1 MTATIGAPPKLTSS
15 TNLYVTAAALTRPA
29 LRQRSV
35 FKVTSWS
42 DRPATAAIAHDLA
55 RCMWPG
61 HAGLRHEP
69 LPNRAIGAIVTIV
82 AILTVAPG
90 RRCFR
95 APLFAFI
102 VVIEERALPA
112 DDFAT
117 AVAIGLEAVLA
128 DHRTD
133 ARRLEL
139 DRVKRIDTR
148 NLDIESRLGV
158 TVETAPSSAA
168 RPSSIHHRHRR

>member
-61 HAGLRHEP
+61 HAGLRHGP

-117 AVAIGLEAVLA
+117 AVAIG
-128 DHRTD
+128 
-133 ARRLEL
+133 
-139 DRVKRIDTR
+139 I
-148 NLDIESRLGV
+148 GG
-158 TVETAPSSAA
+158 ETADATQLDLNRFGQIGRR
-168 RPSSIHHRHRR
+168 RPGGQRGNVYGFLALFIALSIALGLLGRRRAG